1 MVASIALLLRSQFL
15 FPMGKPQSSL
25 LGTENINKLLISQS
39 VPASIGI
46 LVMSVY
52 MIVDTIFVG
61 QWVGSLAIAA
71 ITVVLPITF
80 LISSVGMAIGVGGGS
95 MISRALGASDPE
107 KAKTT
112 FGNQITM
119 VVVLVL
125 LAVIPGYLFDDQIL
139 HVFGAQGD
147 ILEPAKEYYHIIL
160 LGVPFLAP
168 AMMGNNVIRAQGFP
182 KIAMNI
188 MLVPALT
195 NLALDPIFIY
205 VLDWGLAGAAWATS
219 LSYLFSFLYA
229 VKFLASSKSELKIN
243 WSHLRLQKDIVTE
256 INSLGM
262 VTLARQGAV
271 SILSIVLNHSLFKYG
286 GEIYISVYGIINRIL
301 MFVLFPVIGLAQGM
315 LPIAGFNYGAKDF
328 ERVREVVK
336 KAIIYATILAVFIFV
351 MILLGRDILV
361 SIFTNDIE
369 LLAITPP
376 AILIVFLVTPFVPI
390 QLIGAAYFQAI
401 GKVKPALILTLTR
414 QGLFLIPLVY
424 LLPNYFGINGI
435 WMAFP
440 IADTLSAAIT
450 LFALTRELKG
460 LKKT

>member
-1 MVASIALLLRSQFL
+1 
-15 FPMGKPQSSL
+15 MGHPQSSL

-80 LISSVGMAIGVGGGS
+80 LISSIGMAIGVGGGS
-95 MISRALGASDPE
+95 IISRSLGAGKPE
-107 KAKTT
+107 KAAHT

-119 VVVLVL
+119 VVTLIIIT
-125 LAVIPGYLFDDQIL
+125 VIPGYYFDDQIL
-139 HVFGAQGD
+139 LLFGAQGD
-147 ILEPAKEYYHIIL
+147 IMEPAREYYHIIL

-168 AMMGNNVIRAQGFP
+168 AMAGNNVIRAQGFP
-182 KIAMNI
+182 KVAMNI
-188 MLVPALT
+188 MLVPAVI
-195 NLALDPIFIY
+195 NIALDPVFIY
-205 VLDWGLAGAAWATS
+205 VWGWGLAGAAWATTI
-219 LSYLFSFLYA
+219 SYVFSFGYA
-229 VKFLASSKSELKIN
+229 VYFLASSKSELKIKWEYLKLDRN
-243 WSHLRLQKDIVTE
+243 IVKE

-315 LPIAGFNYGAKDF
+315 LPIAGYNYGAQDYN
-328 ERVREVVK
+328 RVKEVIK
-336 KAIIYATILAVFIFV
+336 KAIIYGSVIAVAIFII
-351 MILLGRDILV
+351 ILLGKDIMVNL
-361 SIFTNDIE
+361 FTNDAE
-369 LLAITPP
+369 LLELTPP
-376 AILIVFLVTPFVPI
+376 AILIVFLVTPFIPV

-401 GKVKPALILTLTR
+401 GKVTPALLLTLTR

-424 LLPNYFGINGI
+424 ILPNYFGIHGI

-440 IADTLSAAIT
+440 ISDILSAIVT
-450 LFALTRELKG
+450 LFALLREMKG
-460 LKKT
+460 LTLKSKSTEPALE

>member
-1 MVASIALLLRSQFL
+1 
-15 FPMGKPQSSL
+15 MGKSQSFT
-25 LGTENINKLLISQS
+25 LGTESINKLLISQS

-61 QWVGSLAIAA
+61 RWVGSLAIAA

-80 LISSVGMAIGVGGGS
+80 LVSSVGMAIGVGGGS
-95 MISRALGASDPE
+95 IISRALGSGKKE
-107 KAKTT
+107 KAELT

-125 LAVIPGYLFDDQIL
+125 FTVTLGFYFDDEIL
-139 HVFGAQGD
+139 LFFGAQGE
-147 ILEPAKEYYHIIL
+147 IIVPAKSYYHIIMM
-160 LGVPFLAP
+160 GVPFLAP
-168 AMMGNNVIRAQGFP
+168 AMAANNVIRAQGYP

-188 MLVPALT
+188 MLIPAII
-195 NLALDPIFIY
+195 NLVLDPLFIY
-205 VLDWGLAGAAWATS
+205 YFGWGLEGAAIATS
-219 LSYLFSFLYA
+219 ISYLFSFVYS
-229 VKFLASSKSELKIN
+229 VKFLMSSRNELHIN
-243 WSHLRLQKDIVTE
+243 WEHLQLNRDIVFE
-256 INSLGM
+256 INSLGL

-315 LPIAGFNYGAKDF
+315 LAIAGYNYGAKNF
-328 ERVREVVK
+328 ERVLEVIK
-336 KAIIYATILAVFIFV
+336 KAILYGSGIAAIIFLLIL
-351 MILLGRDILV
+351 MGRE
-361 SIFTNDIE
+361 SIVHVFTNDVE
-369 LLAITPP
+369 LLQLTPY
-376 AILIVFLVTPFVPI
+376 AILVVFLVTPLIPI

-401 GKVKPALILTLTR
+401 GKVTPALLLTLTR

-424 LLPNYFGINGI
+424 LLPHFYGINGI

-440 IADTLSAAIT
+440 IADTLSAAVT
-450 LFALTRELKG
+450 LVALVMETRG
-460 LKKT
+460 LKRKFD